1 MNTAGPVL
9 EVDDVG
15 KQFVVERSLFG
26 RPRATAKA
34 VDGVSL
40 SLQAGKTL
48 ALVGESGCGKSTLGR
63 LAMGLIRADEGRV
76 RIDGEDVTDFSES
89 RLRPLRRKAQI
100 IFQDPFASLN
110 PRMTV
115 GQILAEPLM
124 LHRIVPRNERA
135 GRVAE
140 LLEQVGLHPYQAA
153 RFPHEFSGGQRQ
165 RIVIARALAV
175 EPRTI
180 VCDEPVSALDVSIR
194 AQILNLLMDLQ
205 KRLNLSYLFISH
217 DLGVVR
223 HIADDI
229 AVMYLGRIVETG
241 SAAEVFAHPRHPYTR
256 ALLSAI
262 PVPSPAARRERRLL
276 EGDVPSPINPP
287 SGCHLHPRCPF
298 AEDVC
303 GRERPLLDG
312 DGNGGGS
319 GHLTACHFWR
329 TLPDASNTLPSQEQ
343 VDPALE
349 KLFAAFSGAREKTA
363 A

>member
-1 MNTAGPVL
+1 
-9 EVDDVG
+9 
-15 KQFVVERSLFG
+15 
-26 RPRATAKA
+26 
-34 VDGVSL
+34 
-40 SLQAGKTL
+40 
-48 ALVGESGCGKSTLGR
+48 
-63 LAMGLIRADEGRV
+63 
-76 RIDGEDVTDFSES
+76 
-89 RLRPLRRKAQI
+89 
-100 IFQDPFASLN
+100 
-110 PRMTV
+110 
-115 GQILAEPLM
+115 
-124 LHRIVPRNERA
+124 
-135 GRVAE
+135 
-140 LLEQVGLHPYQAA
+140 
-153 RFPHEFSGGQRQ
+153 
-165 RIVIARALAV
+165 
-175 EPRTI
+175 

-262 PVPSPAARRERRLL
+262 PVPNPAARRERRLL

-287 SGCHLHPRCPF
+287 AGCHLHPRCPF

-312 DGNGGGS
+312 DGPE
-319 GHLTACHFWR
+319 HLTACHFWR
-329 TLPDASNTLPSQEQ
+329 TLPDASHTLPSREQ

-349 KLFAAFSGAREKTA
+349 KLFAAFSGAREQNSGLTRPPNEGG
-363 A
+363 

>member
-1 MNTAGPVL
+1 
-9 EVDDVG
+9 
-15 KQFVVERSLFG
+15 
-26 RPRATAKA
+26 
-34 VDGVSL
+34 
-40 SLQAGKTL
+40 
-48 ALVGESGCGKSTLGR
+48 
-63 LAMGLIRADEGRV
+63 
-76 RIDGEDVTDFSES
+76 
-89 RLRPLRRKAQI
+89 
-100 IFQDPFASLN
+100 
-110 PRMTV
+110 
-115 GQILAEPLM
+115 
-124 LHRIVPRNERA
+124 
-135 GRVAE
+135 VAE
-140 LLEQVGLHPYQAA
+140 LLEQVGLRPYQAA

-241 SAAEVFAHPRHPYTR
+241 SAAEVFANPRHPYTR

-287 SGCHLHPRCPF
+287 PGCHLHPRCPF

-303 GRERPLLDG
+303 AGERPLLDG
-312 DGNGGGS
+312 DGS

-349 KLFAAFSGAREKTA
+349 KLFAAFSGARETTA